1 MLVVLPWSTYWDRN
15 VFAESVPVLLATLQN
30 NFVRGAVSG
39 VGVIN
44 LAAGFAELVA
54 LMAPAPPPPNIG
66 GRPPISVDG

>member
-1 MLVVLPWSTYWDRN
+1 MLIVLPWSAYWDRN
-15 VFAESVPVLLATLQN
+15 AFVESVPVLLATLQN
-30 NFVRGAVSG
+30 HFVRGGVSG

-54 LMAPAPPPPNIG
+54 LMAPAPPPSNIS